1 MRKVVISDFAAIQ
14 EYRGPCGSSHVEFR
28 MGDLAVD
35 VLGSTTSEEL
45 LVALRG
51 SLSEADCKALV
62 GILLD
67 NDLLFD
73 AIIDGE
79 VTDAR

>member
-1 MRKVVISDFAAIQ
+1 MPKVVICDFAALQ
-14 EYRGPCGSSHVEFR
+14 EYRGPCGPADVEFR

-35 VLGSTTSEEL
+35 VLGSTTAEEL

-51 SLSEADCKALV
+51 SINESDCKALV

-67 NDLLFD
+67 NGLLFD
-73 AIIDGE
+73 TVVDEEI
-79 VTDAR
+79 R